1 MNQDSA
7 RLESLLEFAREMLAG
22 RSGSLHFKET
32 RSLTATVTPTEV
44 MWLFDRLLMEGCP
57 FEQLKAATG
66 KLINVFF
73 QSLNAF
79 VWERPAPDHFL
90 SLLMEE
96 NRAVEGLLGKLKEV
110 NRKYFNAA
118 TGKQQEYL
126 SMMKV
131 ILEKL
136 RQYEA
141 HYLKKENILFPYIE
155 KHYPEYR
162 CLSLMWSFHDDYR
175 QSIRTLL
182 SLTSGT
188 PQESELSRWMGR
200 LFFVVVP
207 VIFREEH
214 IVYPVVH
221 GMIPHAAWHEMLVQ
235 TRDYGWSY
243 INPELPP
250 LLAEL
255 EAAGEGGLYGPAN
268 GSLSPE
274 QLRCLLNTLPFDLT
288 FIDDRDEVR
297 YFSEG
302 RERIFPRSAAVIGRK
317 VQDCHPPAS
326 VHMVNSIIQAF
337 RQGIRDHADFR
348 INMNDRYILI
358 RYFAVRDDKGS
369 YLGTLEVSQ
378 DITDI
383 RQLQGERRLLEWD

>member
-1 MNQDSA
+1 MNQDPT

-57 FEQLKAATG
+57 FEELKAATG

-73 QSLNAF
+73 QSLEAYS
-79 VWERPAPDHFL
+79 WEKPGKDHFL

-96 NRAVEGLLGKLKEV
+96 NRAVEGLLGRLKEI
-110 NRKYFNAA
+110 NRMYFS
-118 TGKQQEYL
+118 GDSGQRQECL
-126 SMMKV
+126 AIMRD

-136 RQYEA
+136 RHYEV
-141 HYLKKENILFPYIE
+141 HYLKKENILFPFIE

-175 QSIRTLL
+175 RSLKTLRSML
-182 SLTSGT
+182 SDL
-188 PQESELSRWMGR
+188 PPEAELSKWMGR
-200 LFFVVVP
+200 LYFVVVP

-214 IVYPVVH
+214 IVYPVVYN
-221 GMIPHAAWHEMLVQ
+221 MIPETAWNEMLLQ
-235 TRDYGWSY
+235 ARDYGWAY
-243 INPELPP
+243 IDPALPP
-250 LLAEL
+250 LMPEQ
-255 EAAGEGGLYGPAN
+255 EAAGETAN
-268 GSLSPE
+268 PGTGSLSPE
-274 QLRCLLNTLPFDLT
+274 QVRWLLNTLPFDLT
-288 FIDDRDEVR
+288 FIDERDEVC

-302 RERIFPRSAAVIGRK
+302 QERIFPRSPAVIGRK
-317 VQDCHPPAS
+317 VQLCHPPGS
-326 VHMVNSIIQAF
+326 VHVVNSIIEAF
-337 RQGIRDHADFR
+337 RNGTRDHADFR
-348 INMNDRYILI
+348 INMKDRYILI
-358 RYFAVRDDKGS
+358 RYFAVRDARGS

-383 RQLQGERRLLEWD
+383 RQLQGERRLLEWG